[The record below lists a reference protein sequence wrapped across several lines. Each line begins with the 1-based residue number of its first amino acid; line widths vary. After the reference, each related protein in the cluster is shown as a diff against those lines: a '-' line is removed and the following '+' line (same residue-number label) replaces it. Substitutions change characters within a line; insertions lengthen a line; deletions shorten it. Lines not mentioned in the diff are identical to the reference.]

1 MSVKAEKDFEI
12 MQNNLTVVS
21 KQELDALR
29 SKYEAMLEEIRANGN
44 ADKESTSSELQK
56 NLRFVKSDRR
66 DYSKFLK
73 RKGKH
78 QWASH

>member
-29 SKYEAMLEEIRANGN
+29 LKYEAMLEEIRANGN

-56 NLRFVKSDRR
+56 RI
-66 DYSKFLK
+66 
-73 RKGKH
+73 
-78 QWASH
+78 

>member
-1 MSVKAEKDFEI
+1 MSVKAAKDFKT

-29 SKYEAMLEEIRANGN
+29 LKYEAMLEQIRANGN

-56 NLRFVKSDRR
+56 RI
-66 DYSKFLK
+66 
-73 RKGKH
+73 
-78 QWASH
+78 